1 MQNRPMLSRVWDWGD
16 HVTIK
21 QHEFSYHYQDTEDVK
36 SIKEYYELHS
46 ADRFD
51 KLNEMDKFLDRSVTK
66 TDIRRKRKS
75 NNHVTESKFII

>member
-1 MQNRPMLSRVWDWGD
+1 MQNRPVLSRVWDWGD

-36 SIKEYYELHS
+36 SIKEYYE
-46 ADRFD
+46 
-51 KLNEMDKFLDRSVTK
+51 MDKFLDRSVTK

>member
-16 HVTIK
+16 HVTVK

-51 KLNEMDKFLDRSVTK
+51 RLNEQ
-66 TDIRRKRKS
+66 IP
-75 NNHVTESKFII
+75 